1 MLLLENSIELK
12 KIATDFQF
20 EVNTFARFLYTGFL
34 RKQKATQKEIKA
46 FNKMDETFIILK
58 LLFDERKLVTI
69 HQPFSN

>member
-12 KIATDFQF
+12 KIASDFQF

-69 HQPFSN
+69 NQLFSN